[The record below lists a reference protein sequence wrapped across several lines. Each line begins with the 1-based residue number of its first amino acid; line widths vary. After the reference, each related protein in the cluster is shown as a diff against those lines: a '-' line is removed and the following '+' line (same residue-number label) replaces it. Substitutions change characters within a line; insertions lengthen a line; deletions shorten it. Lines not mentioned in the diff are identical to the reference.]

1 MLNTNGIP
9 SSRIVKTVDPEIHK
23 TQEAQKLKES
33 CQQFESILWS
43 KLWKDMRKS
52 AMSISGNDKGRPYQQ
67 MEELTLEMASED
79 LVVSSGGAGL
89 WKMLYDSLSWV
100 SICSATSDEIVRSKC
115 CSGILSLRPDCERSC
130 RVKHSAGM
138 RSNSVFTQE
147 PSTPRIISTP
157 ESRQAMR
164 FSGSI
169 AQKKIPLP
177 FTDKGIISYP

>member
-9 SSRIVKTVDPEIHK
+9 SSRIVNTHIDPENHK

-43 KLWKDMRKS
+43 KLWKDMRKT

-89 WKMLYDSLSWV
+89 WKMLYDSMIGKVAADYEAEQRKAADLEAESE
-100 SICSATSDEIVRSKC
+100 AQGDTRSFDIQ
-115 CSGILSLRPDCERSC
+115 G
-130 RVKHSAGM
+130 
-138 RSNSVFTQE
+138 
-147 PSTPRIISTP
+147 
-157 ESRQAMR
+157 
-164 FSGSI
+164 
-169 AQKKIPLP
+169 
-177 FTDKGIISYP
+177 